1 MEHFQLSP
9 VTWECHVT
17 WWNIFSWAPSL
28 GNVPSFDGTFSAEP
42 GRPGNVAPSGNP
54 ASPAR
59 RWLRLVIFPI
69 ENVPSRSIKRN
80 GFFARGKWRFRL
92 LRTKNE
98 LFSIPFW
105 QPAFRCDFSSPTL
118 VDQFPFHR
126 WNDFEWASSV
136 PNVPP
141 SCYPNGLT
149 KLHLLGTTV
158 LPKWLNQVD
167 GTFDGWNAS
176 FWPGWPKPNLTIT

>member
-1 MEHFQLSP
+1 MILTSPQSDFSKLYQTNLGNDFKKWSDFSKLSKFQPILFTLPSPFFQESQTKQKRTCFKAIRPEFSNPKRLMEHFQLSL
-9 VTWECHVT
+9 VTWERHVI

-28 GNVPSFDGTFSAEP
+28 GNVGSFDGTFSAEP

-105 QPAFRCDFSSPTL
+105 QPTF
-118 VDQFPFHR
+118 R
-126 WNDFEWASSV
+126 WNVF
-136 PNVPP
+136 
-141 SCYPNGLT
+141 G
-149 KLHLLGTTV
+149 
-158 LPKWLNQVD
+158 
-167 GTFDGWNAS
+167 
-176 FWPGWPKPNLTIT
+176 